1 MSTREIRRER
11 DWVTQTEAAR
21 LLGVSA
27 RTVQRMVADG
37 RLTSRPAGSKSHIPR
52 DELLAYLSERDDRN
66 PPPTVAEC
74 RVTGN
79 NLTDAPEKHD
89 TEPNQEH
96 DIDPRENA
104 TGDWFA
110 DDVLVVLPQED
121 DTERV
126 SSVAGAGAAPKR
138 TPRRRRSTGSAIRLS
153 RRRLTWIAAVAVT
166 AAAALALILSP
177 RGGEPET
184 APAVNRATP
193 AAPAPAAPAQ
203 LTQPSA
209 PAAPPPASDS
219 TSALPG
225 PAALEPA
232 PRTSPEPDPL
242 SAGADDPAEA
252 ASVSPVASPPGPAAD
267 DETFP
272 VGQRSRIVHVPPAP
286 REPIRSAS
294 RPPRDAPLPPP
305 APTPPAATD
314 TPQVKGPGDNICR
327 AQGLCP

>member
-66 PPPTVAEC
+66 PPPADAEC
-74 RVTGN
+74 RVSGN
-79 NLTDAPEKHD
+79 QLADSPEKHD
-89 TEPNQEH
+89 IGLQQEH
-96 DIDPRENA
+96 DYDRRENA

-126 SSVAGAGAAPKR
+126 HSDAGAGVVPER
-138 TPRRRRSTGSAIRLS
+138 TRRRRRSAGSAIRLS
-153 RRRLTWIAAVAVT
+153 RRRLAWIAVVAVT
-166 AAAALALILSP
+166 AAAALAIGLSP
-177 RGGEPET
+177 RDGEPDT
-184 APAVNRATP
+184 PPAADRATP
-193 AAPAPAAPAQ
+193 AAVSPAAPAQ
-203 LTQPSA
+203 PTPPSA
-209 PAAPPPASDS
+209 TAEPPLASDS
-219 TSALPG
+219 TSAQAK
-225 PAALEPA
+225 PAGLEPA
-232 PRTSPEPDPL
+232 PGTSPEPQPL

-252 ASVSPVASPPGPAAD
+252 APVTSVASPPGPEAD
-267 DETFP
+267 DQTFP
-272 VGQRSRIVHVPPAP
+272 VGRRSRVVHVPPVP
-286 REPIRSAS
+286 REPVRSGP
-294 RPPRDAPLPPP
+294 RPTRAAPPSPPS
-305 APTPPAATD
+305 PTPPAATD
-314 TPQVKGPGDNICR
+314 TPQVQGPGDNICR